1 MTSTKRTILSA
12 AAGLTLAL
20 AAPVF
25 AGSTSMPF
33 LPSLQFAEQPE
44 TVTKADT
51 SPAAPC
57 TRLERAAK
65 LDPSQCGTLSRKE
78 VRALKNAQEN

>member
-33 LPSLQFAEQPE
+33 LPSLQFAEPQ

-57 TRLERAAK
+57 SRLEEAAK